1 MFCFPLPGT
10 RPLAGSPLRL
20 LGNLDDMLRTFVHG
34 KIHGV
39 RITECKL
46 RYNGSAEIDTALLAA
61 SGIAPFEQIQVVN
74 LNTGSRLVTYAFPGQ
89 PGSFTLNGGAA
100 RLGAVGD
107 DCLVIAYRHEETF
120 SGANVVF
127 IDPTDNSIRD
137 TMHYPSAAESH
148 GKPAEKSKRV
158 L

>member
-1 MFCFPLPGT
+1 MFHSPGDT
-10 RPLAGSPLRL
+10 PPGVVFVCDWLGSFC
-20 LGNLDDMLRTFVHG
+20 DMLRTFVHG

-46 RYNGSAEIDTALLAA
+46 RYNGSAEIDTALLEA

-74 LNTGSRLVTYAFPGQ
+74 LNTGSRLVTYAFPGK

-107 DCLVIAYRHEETF
+107 ECLVIAYRHEESF

-127 IDPTDNSIRD
+127 IDPTNNSIRD
-137 TMHYPSAAESH
+137 TMHYPSAKESQ
-148 GKPAEKSKRV
+148 GKAYDSSKRV